1 MDNIALTTPLDL
13 QKALAEEIETI
24 TKDMPFKRYGAQG
37 DGYRLKAYLQDLP
50 IPGMKEALGDFEEEN
65 ADETGVFSFPW
76 AVVKLDTGLTAGP
89 SERHRVNVIV
99 VVGIYDDAPD
109 RSGYRGVMLT
119 LERIMARFSQR
130 PLLAGK
136 FTAVQLD
143 QNTMFRWSLQDEDT
157 HPYYYGALEMAFEM
171 QGYVREDKYA

>member
-13 QKALAEEIETI
+13 QKALAEEIEKI
-24 TKDMPFKRYGAQG
+24 TKDMPFKRYGADG
-37 DGYRLKAYLQDLP
+37 DGYRIKAYLQDLP
-50 IPGMKEALGDFEEEN
+50 IPGKREASGEFEDEN

-76 AVVKLDTGLTAGP
+76 AIVKLDTGLTAGP

-99 VVGIYDDAPD
+99 VVGVYDDAPD
-109 RSGYRGVMLT
+109 RSGYRGVMIA
-119 LERIMARFSQR
+119 LERIMERFSKR

-143 QNTMFRWSLQDEDT
+143 GNTMFRWSLQDEDT

-171 QGYVREDKYA
+171 TGIIREDKYA